1 MEKINLPEN
10 MLEREKYNM
19 LSSQQKGEYITNL
32 LKEILKL
39 NPTGITVSNVKKNTY
54 LSHSVVWHHLEIL
67 AARGECLRIERGDTD
82 VYNHNNIINTLKEL
96 DFLDNAHNLQFQYN
110 FDLIENIFGKFL
122 RIQRQR
128 ESRSDSHFTRA
139 GIIIPY
145 ELVDKILDTLQKI
158 KEAHL
163 NGGK

>member
-1 MEKINLPEN
+1 M
-10 MLEREKYNM
+10 
-19 LSSQQKGEYITNL
+19 
-32 LKEILKL
+32 
-39 NPTGITVSNVKKNTY
+39 
-54 LSHSVVWHHLEIL
+54 
-67 AARGECLRIERGDTD
+67 RIERGDVD
-82 VYNHNNIINTLKEL
+82 VYFYNKILNALKEL
-96 DFLDNAHNLQFQYN
+96 DFSDNAHNLQFQYN
-110 FDLIENIFGKFL
+110 FDLIENIFGRFL

-145 ELVDKILDTLQKI
+145 ELVDKILDTPQKI

>member
-54 LSHSVVWHHLEIL
+54 LSHSVV
-67 AARGECLRIERGDTD
+67 
-82 VYNHNNIINTLKEL
+82 
-96 DFLDNAHNLQFQYN
+96 
-110 FDLIENIFGKFL
+110 
-122 RIQRQR
+122 
-128 ESRSDSHFTRA
+128 
-139 GIIIPY
+139 
-145 ELVDKILDTLQKI
+145 
-158 KEAHL
+158 
-163 NGGK
+163 